1 MLYLFSFLPSFP
13 HQHLDKIITNI
24 HIALIMPLV
33 LYSFWDINMRGPPY
47 VYATWT
53 TQLHHFSVSPLLLR
67 LWPSLGFSLSI
78 SAYNRPR
85 PTGFYILACLSTFRV
100 FLTAGPL
107 LADQGLPSVNG
118 SRCLLNCFSIKII
131 SQDLTGARRIWIFLD
146 AQLLPHTLSG
156 PLASGRQIMTPPES
170 CLSIPHIN
178 FSYDPKLIAYSW
190 LLSLGCGHFWHSATT
205 K

>member
-1 MLYLFSFLPSFP
+1 
-13 HQHLDKIITNI
+13 
-24 HIALIMPLV
+24 MPLV

-53 TQLHHFSVSPLLLR
+53 HTTPSLLCQFLLLR
-67 LWPSLGFSLSI
+67 LWPWPSLGFSLSI

-85 PTGFYILACLSTFRV
+85 PTGFYILGLPSTFRV

-107 LADQGLPSVNG
+107 LADQGLPSGNG
-118 SRCLLNCFSIKII
+118 SRCLFNFCLQHFKII
-131 SQDLTGARRIWIFLD
+131 SQDLDWSQENMNIFRCTV
-146 AQLLPHTLSG
+146 APILSW